1 VSSRTSRVGL
11 RTSLIAALGAF
22 VVGGVLGHSAGR
34 STDPLIRIA
43 GAPCEDVTGEQPQVS
58 DALLAILG
66 RSLAGNLE
74 LAARVGALERL
85 AEDVRE
91 QHLSV
96 DRLVAAALEEM
107 SEEQIESALR
117 DWVRLRDSQLAPIED
132 IRAFATR
139 LAVVA
144 LQDTLIEEDG
154 EGDRAGADEGDDEGR
169 ATVYFATERELERPS
184 AAAETIFPDGTSSLY
199 AIFAADRHDGAP
211 AIFKWVRTDRP
222 RLIMFR
228 RLTMHAGDRVY
239 DSFGIHGGAALSP
252 GQYRV
257 TLHAA
262 DESLEPIAS
271 GRYEIR

>member
-1 VSSRTSRVGL
+1 L
-11 RTSLIAALGAF
+11 
-22 VVGGVLGHSAGR
+22 LGHSAGR
-34 STDPLIRIA
+34 STAPLIRIA
-43 GAPCEDVTGEQPQVS
+43 GAPCEDVTGERPEVS
-58 DALLAILG
+58 DALRAILG

-85 AEDVRE
+85 AEDIRE

-96 DRLVAAALEEM
+96 DRLVAAALDEM

-117 DWVRLRDSQLAPIED
+117 DWVRLRDAQLAPIED

-139 LAVVA
+139 LAVLA

-154 EGDRAGADEGDDEGR
+154 EGDREGDDERR

-228 RLTMHAGDRVY
+228 RLTMHAGNRVY
-239 DSFGIHGGAALSP
+239 DSFGIHGGPALSP

-257 TLHAA
+257 TLYAA